1 VSQLG
6 RFFGIFAAGAPHL
19 PPFAKPAE
27 TEVFCRPFVT
37 TDPPANGSAGHSQAK
52 NAQSAVATGA
62 RYWIEYRGNTVDLG
76 RGQISVGRSAMC
88 GLVLD
93 DPLVSRQH
101 AEFRIENSRVVV
113 YDLKSVNGVFV
124 NGSRVDHK
132 MSLSTG
138 DRITIGD
145 QAMVLIIRT
154 ADSETTPE
162 IPSRRRGVDTLQRT
176 DDKREAFREPPVT
189 AAASLQQDAT
199 PQAPAAQ
206 AMELFGGLAEK
217 AFALGRG
224 EEAERLLAP
233 RLKNVLAAVRA
244 KVDVPAASSELAAN
258 HAVRLAS
265 VTNKGEWI
273 DYAFELYRALERPLP
288 AAVVDQLYE
297 VLRHVQG
304 VNLGDLRE
312 YLAVLHAAQARFG
325 PADRFLVQR
334 IAGLERLA
342 ALR

>member
-1 VSQLG
+1 MAGFRGFSCRRAPSQAW
-6 RFFGIFAAGAPHL
+6 FAE
-19 PPFAKPAE
+19 PAE
-27 TEVFCRPFVT
+27 TEVFCRPFVA
-37 TDPPANGSAGHSQAK
+37 TDPPANGTAGHSQAK
-52 NAQSAVATGA
+52 ITQSALATAA
-62 RYWIEYRGNTVDLG
+62 RYWLEYRGNTVDLG
-76 RGQISVGRSAMC
+76 PGQVSVGRSAMC

-101 AEFRIENSRVVV
+101 AEFRIENGRVVV

-132 MSLSTG
+132 MTLSTG

-145 QAMVLIIRT
+145 QAMVLIVRT
-154 ADSETTPE
+154 SDSETTPE
-162 IPSRRRGVDTLQRT
+162 IPSRRRGVDTLHRS
-176 DDKREAFREPPVT
+176 DDNRKAFSELPVT

-206 AMELFGGLAEK
+206 AMELFGSLAEK

-233 RLKNVLAAVRA
+233 RLSSALAAVRA
-244 KVDVPAASSELAAN
+244 KVNVPAVISELAAN
-258 HAVRLAS
+258 HSVRLAS

-273 DYAFELYRALERPLP
+273 DFAFELYRALERPLP
-288 AAVVDQLYE
+288 AGVVDQLYE

-304 VNLGDLRE
+304 VNLAGLRE
-312 YLAVLHAAQARFG
+312 YLAVLHAAQVRFG